1 MITVDQA
8 CGTDIPVRFQVGT
21 RGKKPFSLPV
31 RIIVHAV
38 QIFEGGP
45 GHVVDRLAGFYVV
58 FQMALLLVI
67 REEEEVG
74 VENDGCH
81 RDGKDGIL
89 CRLL

>member
-1 MITVDQA
+1 MITVDQT

-21 RGKKPFSLPV
+21 PVKTVFLPV

-81 RDGKDGIL
+81 CDGKDGIL